1 MILEK
6 TISIFKEALKNIVSN
21 KLRSSL
27 TMLGLII
34 GIMSV
39 ILLVG
44 IGTGATTNVT
54 SSVKSLGTGTLTVS
68 INSESDTTLEYEQ
81 IDDFKKITNV
91 ESVAPYKNVS
101 GTVSKESTTSR
112 GASIL
117 ATIPEYINVMNLK
130 IEAGRLLSNID
141 IENMSKVCLI
151 GNSLTDTLFE
161 NTKIKDIVGQTISID
176 GDKYTVIGVLTKT
189 GSSMGNNVDNNIIIP
204 FTTAKYLGSDTS
216 INNLYIKVQD
226 EKLIDMTT
234 KQIENYLERNL
245 SIESDYYSVTSQ
257 DSMLDTMSDITSTL
271 SLLLGGIASI
281 SLIVGGIGVMNV
293 MLVSVT
299 ERTKEIGIRK
309 ALGAKRRDILVQF
322 LVESLILCVLG
333 GTIGVLLG
341 IGVGTILQTFGF
353 NFNSSSGIIIIS
365 FIASSLI
372 GLIFGIFP
380 AYKAAKLNPIEA
392 LRTE

>member
-1 MILEK
+1 M
-6 TISIFKEALKNIVSN
+6 SIIKEALKNIISN

-68 INSESDTTLEYEQ
+68 INEESETTLDYEQ
-81 IDDFKKITNV
+81 MDELKKLTNV

-101 GTVSKESTTSR
+101 GTTSR
-112 GASIL
+112 QTITSKNTNIL
-117 ATIPEYINVMNLK
+117 ATIPEYITIMNLK
-130 IEAGRLLSNID
+130 LEAGRLLSNID
-141 IENMSKVCLI
+141 IENTSKVCLL

-161 NTKIKDIVGQTISID
+161 NTKIKDIVGQNISIE
-176 GDKYTVIGVLTKT
+176 GDQYTVIGVLTAT
-189 GSSMGNNVDNNIIIP
+189 GSTMGNNIDRNIIIP
-204 FTTAKYLGSDTS
+204 FTTAKYLKSDTS
-216 INNLYIKVQD
+216 INNLYVKVED
-226 EKLIDMTT
+226 ENKIEVT
-234 KQIENYLERNL
+234 KTLLENYLERNL
-245 SIESDYYSVTSQ
+245 RITSDDYSVTSQ

-309 ALGAKRRDILVQF
+309 SLGAKRKDILAQF
-322 LVESLILCVLG
+322 LAESLILCILG
-333 GTIGVLLG
+333 GMIGVLLG
-341 IGVGTILQTFGF
+341 IGIGEILQTFGF
-353 NFNSSSGIIIIS
+353 NFNATAMVIAIS
-365 FIASSLI
+365 FASSAII
-372 GLIFGIFP
+372 GIVFGIFP

-392 LRTE
+392 LRTD

>member
-1 MILEK
+1 
-6 TISIFKEALKNIVSN
+6 
-21 KLRSSL
+21 
-27 TMLGLII
+27 
-34 GIMSV
+34 
-39 ILLVG
+39 
-44 IGTGATTNVT
+44 
-54 SSVKSLGTGTLTVS
+54 
-68 INSESDTTLEYEQ
+68 
-81 IDDFKKITNV
+81 
-91 ESVAPYKNVS
+91 
-101 GTVSKESTTSR
+101 
-112 GASIL
+112 
-117 ATIPEYINVMNLK
+117 MNLK

-161 NTKIKDIVGQTISID
+161 NIKIKDIVGQTISID

-216 INNLYIKVQD
+216 INNLYVKVQD

-234 KQIENYLERNL
+234 KQIESYLERNL
-245 SIESDYYSVTSQ
+245 SISSDYYSVTSQ

-322 LVESLILCVLG
+322 LVESLILCILG
-333 GTIGVLLG
+333 GTIGVILG
-341 IGVGTILQTFGF
+341 IGVGEVLQTFGF
-353 NFNSSSGIIIIS
+353 NFNCSSGIIIIS

-380 AYKAAKLNPIEA
+380 AYKAAKLNPIDA
-392 LRTE
+392 LRTD

>member
-1 MILEK
+1 MEK
-6 TISIFKEALKNIVSN
+6 TRSIFKEALKNIISN
-21 KLRSSL
+21 KLRSGL

-44 IGTGATTNVT
+44 IGTGATANVT

-68 INSESDTTLEYEQ
+68 INSDSDTNLEYEQ

-101 GTVSKESTTSR
+101 GTVSKGTTTSR
-112 GASIL
+112 GANIL
-117 ATIPEYINVMNLK
+117 ATTPEYITIMNLK
-130 IEAGRLLSNID
+130 LEAGRLLSNID
-141 IENMSKVCLI
+141 MENTSKVCLI

-189 GSSMGNNVDNNIIIP
+189 GSSMGNNIDNNILIP
-204 FTTAKYLGSDTS
+204 FTTAKYLGSDNS
-216 INNLYIKVQD
+216 INNLYVKVED
-226 EKLIDMTT
+226 EKLIELTT
-234 KQIENYLERNL
+234 NQIENYLERNL
-245 SIESDYYSVTSQ
+245 SISSDYYSVTSQ

-309 ALGAKRRDILVQF
+309 SLGAKKVDILVQF
-322 LVESLILCVLG
+322 LVESLILCILG
-333 GTIGVLLG
+333 GAIGVILG
-341 IGVGTILQTFGF
+341 MGTGMTLQLFGF
-353 NFNSSSGIIIIS
+353 NFNSSSSIVVIS
-365 FIASSLI
+365 FFASSLI
-372 GLIFGIFP
+372 GLVFGIFP

-392 LRTE
+392 LRTD